1 MKLIVAGAPIPDRC
15 EPVSGSEVPAAL
27 PGFGEPPPERYV
39 PQSLADL
46 KATAQRRGDWI
57 WQGYLAPGN
66 LTLLTSLWKSGKST
80 LISVLLGRMKT
91 GGTVA
96 GLPVRAGRAVVIS
109 EESPDLWLERSRV
122 VDLDGHVDWFCRPF
136 RGKPTE
142 AEWLDLLDRVVRLH
156 EQKGV
161 DLLVIDALAN
171 LSPMRSENDAVQ
183 MLNALRPLQ
192 PLSSR
197 GVATLLSHH
206 PAKGPTVPGQ
216 AARGS
221 GALSGYVDII
231 LEMQAVSRRSGER
244 RRRLRAYS
252 RHAATPPSLVLA
264 WTEDGTDYVSLGASA
279 EPDFE
284 YGWPVLRG
292 VLEQAERS
300 LARRA
305 ILRRWP
311 ATAVAPAPLTL
322 WKWLGRAV
330 REGWVLQSGTG
341 TRKDPYRYE
350 LPGMV
355 EKWQQA
361 FLESFLKQTE
371 GGAKKDAPPSRP

>member
-1 MKLIVAGAPIPDRC
+1 MKPVDEGAPIPDRS
-15 EPVSGSEVPAAL
+15 ESGPGSEVPSA
-27 PGFGEPPPERYV
+27 GEPGRGGPRGERYV

-46 KATAQRRGDWI
+46 RAAAEGRRDWI

-66 LTLLTSLWKSGKST
+66 VTLLTSLWKSGKST
-80 LISVLLGRMKT
+80 LISVLLARLKT

-96 GLPVRAGRAVVIS
+96 GLPVRPGRAVVIS
-109 EESPDLWLERSRV
+109 EEAPAMWLDRSRV

-136 RGKPTE
+136 RGKPSDE
-142 AEWLDLLDRVVRLH
+142 EWRELLGRVVRLH
-156 EQKGV
+156 EHRGV
-161 DLLVIDALAN
+161 DLLVVDSLAN

-192 PLSSR
+192 ELTVR
-197 GVATLLSHH
+197 GVAPLIAHH
-206 PAKGPTVPGQ
+206 PSKGPTVPGQ

-231 LEMQAVSRRSGER
+231 VEMQAVSRQPGDR

-252 RHAATPPSLVLA
+252 RHAATPPSLVLE
-264 WTEDGTDYVSLGASA
+264 WTADGTDYVRLSESA

-284 YGWPVLRG
+284 HGWPVLRG
-292 VLEQAERS
+292 ILEQAERP
-300 LARRA
+300 LTRRA
-305 ILRRWP
+305 IRQRWP
-311 ATAVAPAPLTL
+311 DPLAAPAKLTL

-330 REGWVLQSGTG
+330 AEGRVLQDGRG
-341 TRKDPYRYE
+341 TRKDPYLYS

-355 EKWQQA
+355 EKWQQV
-361 FLESFLKQTE
+361 FLASFLKDLD
-371 GGAKKDAPPSRP
+371 GGGQGGGQKS

>member
-1 MKLIVAGAPIPDRC
+1 
-15 EPVSGSEVPAAL
+15 
-27 PGFGEPPPERYV
+27 
-39 PQSLADL
+39 
-46 KATAQRRGDWI
+46 
-57 WQGYLAPGN
+57 
-66 LTLLTSLWKSGKST
+66 
-80 LISVLLGRMKT
+80 MKT

-109 EESPDLWLERSRV
+109 EEAPALWVERGRAL
-122 VDLDGHVDWFCRPF
+122 DLDGHVDWFCQPF
-136 RGKPTE
+136 RGKPAE
-142 AEWLDLLDRVVRLH
+142 ADWLELLGRVARLH

-183 MLNALRPLQ
+183 MLNALKPLQ
-192 PLSSR
+192 ALSAR
-197 GVATLLSHH
+197 GPAVLLSHH
-206 PAKGPTVPGQ
+206 PTKGPTVPGQ

-231 LEMQAVSRRSGER
+231 LEMRAVSSQPGDR

-252 RHAATPPSLVLA
+252 RHPATPPSLVLA
-264 WTEDGTDYVSLGASA
+264 WTADGTDYDSLGESA

-284 YGWPVLRG
+284 HDWPVLRAI
-292 VLEQAERS
+292 LEQAERP

-311 ATAVAPAPLTL
+311 GTAVAPAPLTL
-322 WKWLGRAV
+322 WKWLGRAA
-330 REGWVLQSGTG
+330 REGRVLQKGAG

-350 LPGMV
+350 LPGMA
-355 EKWQQA
+355 EKWQQD
-361 FLESFLKQTE
+361 FLASFLKGLE
-371 GGAKKDAPPSRP
+371 GGADDGNAPAPPP